1 MNEIKLL
8 EQMLQK
14 NFSSWTKLKKCKIL
28 FRRDFVGYTGGHQ
41 KVFDYYK
48 HLVDLGCDVDIFF
61 TKRSKW
67 DQTNPWQGEEK
78 NIVKEYNPKNYDLL
92 FIAGMDWS
100 ELEPGIE
107 NQIPVINL
115 VQGLRHTDAKNIQL
129 YSFLKRK
136 AIRITVSDE
145 VRDAVLDTK
154 ITNGPVYAIPN
165 GHNMPEINLEK
176 KYDIYILGKK
186 NPTLALELEKIFTKM
201 GYRAIR
207 SIRKVP
213 RYNIFTY
220 MASSSISVL
229 LPMPKAAEGFFL
241 PALEAMKYSN
251 LTIVPDCVGNRS
263 FCFDEKNC
271 LMPQYTQED
280 IVRKVKVAID
290 ILKNKELL
298 NKYKS
303 EALLTVNKHSIEIEK
318 ASFYKILNKVFVK
331 KGET

>member
-1 MNEIKLL
+1 
-8 EQMLQK
+8 
-14 NFSSWTKLKKCKIL
+14 
-28 FRRDFVGYTGGHQ
+28 
-41 KVFDYYK
+41 
-48 HLVDLGCDVDIFF
+48 
-61 TKRSKW
+61 
-67 DQTNPWQGEEK
+67 
-78 NIVKEYNPKNYDLL
+78 
-92 FIAGMDWS
+92 MDWS